1 MGQGPGYPPSANSF
15 VTVGVPSNMS
25 RMTSGTPSRSWISA
39 GVNMDCTRKVF
50 SVTCHGPLAALDLL
64 ARIVTAGLAA
74 RRPLADRN
82 PKGGSPYKRPYGEP
96 EAKAQENF
104 TDPESRIMKTSTE
117 GFQQCCNAQAA
128 VDADH
133 QMIVATEVGQQ
144 ANDQGQLNAMLD
156 RVEATAGA
164 APVAVLADAGYCS
177 EEALTALGKN

>member
-1 MGQGPGYPPSANSF
+1 
-15 VTVGVPSNMS
+15 
-25 RMTSGTPSRSWISA
+25 
-39 GVNMDCTRKVF
+39 
-50 SVTCHGPLAALDLL
+50 
-64 ARIVTAGLAA
+64 
-74 RRPLADRN
+74 
-82 PKGGSPYKRPYGEP
+82 
-96 EAKAQENF
+96 
-104 TDPESRIMKTSTE
+104 MKTSTE

-177 EEALTALGKN
+177 EEALTALERRGIKGHVALGRKGRKQAEVDPALHPATRRMAGRTMRL